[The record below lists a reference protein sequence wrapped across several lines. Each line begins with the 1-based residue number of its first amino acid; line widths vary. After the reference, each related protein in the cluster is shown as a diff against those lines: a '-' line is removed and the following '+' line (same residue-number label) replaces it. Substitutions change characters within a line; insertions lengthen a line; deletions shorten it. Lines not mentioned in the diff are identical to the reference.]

1 MSSLNRSAPVA
12 QGQPLGLPDTF
23 ARPSTGPR
31 SASDPT
37 EQWLDPQIV
46 NDLALQASG
55 EAEEE
60 VGPWSL

>member
-1 MSSLNRSAPVA
+1 MSSAHRSAPVV
-12 QGQPLGLPDTF
+12 QDQPLSLPDTF

-31 SASDPT
+31 STSDPT
-37 EQWLDPQIV
+37 EQWLDPQLV
-46 NDLALQASG
+46 NGLALQASG